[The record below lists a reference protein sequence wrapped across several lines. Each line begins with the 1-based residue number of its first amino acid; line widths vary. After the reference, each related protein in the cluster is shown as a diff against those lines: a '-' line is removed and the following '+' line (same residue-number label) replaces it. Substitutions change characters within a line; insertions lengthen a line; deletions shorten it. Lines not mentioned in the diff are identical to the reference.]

1 MIRPAHCSLC
11 FLCSQERERKKKN
24 HSSFFL
30 FTATT
35 MSLAPP
41 RRLHV
46 KIHLSWGPQ
55 GRSGMGKEISLP
67 LGLKE
72 NWPKISKDLEE
83 LTHKWLN
90 HPFTELLLTRRDTH
104 SLSLQVCVSAL
115 LLSYLRNHFSV
126 LSHLLLLCVSNNK
139 LCTCIC
145 NFCLHDKCILH
156 WGQRSPEKLLLASS
170 PCWSGG

>member
-11 FLCSQERERKKKN
+11 CLCSQERERKKI

-30 FTATT
+30 FTATI

-41 RRLHV
+41 RNLHF
-46 KIHLSWGPQ
+46 KIDLSRGSQ
-55 GRSGMGKEISLP
+55 GRSGVGKEIGLP

-72 NWPKISKDLEE
+72 NWLESEKDLEE
-83 LTHKWLN
+83 LTCKRRN
-90 HPFTELLLTRRDTH
+90 HPFTELLLTRGNTH
-104 SLSLQVCVSAL
+104 TLSLQVCVSAL

-126 LSHLLLLCVSNNK
+126 CAPTCCYAVSLIINFVPAFS
-139 LCTCIC
+139 
-145 NFCLHDKCILH
+145 FCLHDACILH
-156 WGQRSPEKLLLASS
+156 GGQRSREKLLLASS